1 MNDVINIPSTRQ
13 TKGEFA
19 IKFQREGYSGCIPVI
34 NGKEEP
40 SVMFGFNGEND
51 KAAAMKLLEE
61 ALIATDGDIYA
72 ARNYIMNAVTIAAN
86 DVHPDE
92 AVTVDE
98 TEILI
103 NYENRRAYE
112 GKTEIANLDDIAG
125 VELPNEAIKALLINR
140 TQLAFAE
147 REVQYY
153 DEDEEDDYE
162 DEDDYWDDD
171 DEDLDFIA

>member
-1 MNDVINIPSTRQ
+1 MNNVINLPNN
-13 TKGEFA
+13 TKTNGEFA
-19 IKFQREGYSGCIPVI
+19 IQYQQNGYGGCIPIV

-40 SVMFGFNGEND
+40 SLMFGYASETD
-51 KAAAMKLLEE
+51 KEACMRLLEE

-72 ARNYIMNAVTIAAN
+72 TRNYIMNAVTIAAN

-112 GKTEIANLDDIAG
+112 GKTEIANLDDMAG

-140 TQLAFAE
+140 AQLAFAE